1 MAWWPLGKSERV
13 GDGPVQHARTALETL
28 VRQREEAAKPP
39 PTIEEIVTLASAAL
53 ARSSRELQPRRDAKL
68 VAITA
73 AFEDG
78 TVIEVKTEEA
88 RPAPEEVAVFRDWVK
103 KVHTDY
109 KEVAEELGR
118 RRPTA
123 TEVLEALAIPLRERE
138 DPKKLRSFD
147 VRYEHVDGQIPADE
161 VVAMF
166 AAALRRNERR
176 LGLLVESGEKMSPE
190 DVVGTTPD
198 GKEIRV
204 SSESGQAP
212 RELVDDLC
220 ERFEAVLRLHRQ
232 EQPEKFLATMSAP
245 DRERY
250 QRNADARG
258 LPTLE
263 ALIEAVR
270 VQLAAIPERYAPLA
284 SLRVETSERSGIGL
298 PSRPRPAAFVDS
310 RLRVRHVKFGEGY
323 VERTF
328 EDGEKKYEVLFDD
341 GRRAT
346 LMARF
351 LSPAEPSN
359 RE

>member
-13 GDGPVQHARTALETL
+13 GDGPVQHARTALEAL
-28 VRQREEAAKPP
+28 ARDRETATKPP
-39 PTIEEIVTLASAAL
+39 PTIDEVVTLVTAAL

-68 VAITA
+68 VAVRAT
-73 AFEDG
+73 FEDG
-78 TVIEVKTEEA
+78 TTSEVKTDEA
-88 RPAPEEVAVFRDWVK
+88 KPAPEELAVFREWVK
-103 KVHTDY
+103 KVHADY

-123 TEVLEALAIPLRERE
+123 TEVLEALAIVLRERDE
-138 DPKKLRSFD
+138 PKKLRSFD
-147 VRYEHVDGQIPADE
+147 VRYEHVDGQMTADE
-161 VVAMF
+161 VVGMF

-190 DVVGTTPD
+190 SVVGTTPE

-204 SSESGQAP
+204 PTESGQAP

-220 ERFEAVLRLHRQ
+220 ERFEAVLRAHRQ
-232 EQPEKFLATMSAP
+232 EQPEKFLATLSAP

-263 ALIEAVR
+263 ALIESVR
-270 VQLAAIPERYAPLA
+270 AQLAETPERYAPLA
-284 SLRVETSERSGIGL
+284 SLRVETSERTGIGL
-298 PSRPRPAAFVDS
+298 PSRPRPTAFVDS
-310 RLRVRHVKFGEGY
+310 RLRVRHVKFGDGY

-328 EDGEKKYEVLFDD
+328 EDGEKKYEVLFD
-341 GRRAT
+341 GGKRMT
-346 LMARF
+346 LLARF
-351 LSPAEPSN
+351 LSPVD
-359 RE
+359 

>member
-28 VRQREEAAKPP
+28 TRQREAATKPP
-39 PTIEEIVTLASAAL
+39 PTIDEIVTLASAAL
-53 ARSSRELQPRRDAKL
+53 SRSSRELQPRRDAKL
-68 VAITA
+68 VAIKA

-78 TVIEVKTEEA
+78 SAIEVKIEEA
-88 RPAPEEVAVFRDWVK
+88 KPAPEEIAVFRDWVK
-103 KVHTDY
+103 KVHADY

-123 TEVLEALAIPLRERE
+123 VEVLEALAIALRER
-138 DPKKLRSFD
+138 DHPKKVKSFD
-147 VRYEHVDGQIPADE
+147 VRYEHVDGQVAAED

-176 LGLLVESGEKMSPE
+176 LGLLVESGEKMSP
-190 DVVGTTPD
+190 DAVVGTTPD
-198 GKEIRV
+198 GKEFRV
-204 SSESGQAP
+204 ETEDGQAP

-220 ERFEAVLRLHRQ
+220 ERFEAVLRAHRQ
-232 EQPEKFLATMSAP
+232 EQPEKFLATLSPP
-245 DRERY
+245 DRGRY

-258 LPTLE
+258 LPTLDV
-263 ALIEAVR
+263 LIESVR
-270 VQLAAIPERYAPLA
+270 ADLAETPERYAPLA

-298 PSRPRPAAFVDS
+298 PSRPRPTSFVDS

-328 EDGEKKYEVLFDD
+328 EDGEKKYEVVFD
-341 GRRAT
+341 GGKRMT
-346 LMARF
+346 LLARF
-351 LSPAEPSN
+351 LSPIE
-359 RE
+359 